1 MFIHKKV
8 HHAVMIRRHR
18 KISDNIVHCF
28 QITPFINWPLSIMIF
43 INRKERSKLT
53 VDFSRRRARQSEIG
67 LISPT
72 CLHFTHL
79 SPDLILSSLECPFI
93 IQIHHLAFWL
103 VYSSANVNIPSHI
116 LICLGLKYP
125 SPLHFNLWL
134 LFGEISI

>member
-1 MFIHKKV
+1 MKIVIMFIHKKV

-103 VYSSANVNIPSHI
+103 I
-116 LICLGLKYP
+116 
-125 SPLHFNLWL
+125 F
-134 LFGEISI
+134 